1 MKSLNAKQYAVLLQ
15 QSLDSYTSGISKNG
29 ENLSVDLTLSL
40 LLKALVPV
48 VKNLEKTGRLKLFP
62 EIIQEFE
69 KISSRKSS
77 LDTAFVYSSIAL
89 TDAQKVELKDRLS
102 KLFKTDIEIDNEVDE
117 SMPEGILIKYK
128 DTLIDGTVITQLK
141 KSLS

>member
-15 QSLDSYTSGISKNG
+15 QSLDSYTSSITKNG
-29 ENLSVDLTLSL
+29 EKLGLDLTLSL

-69 KISSRKSS
+69 KITSRKSS
-77 LDTAFVYSSIAL
+77 SDTAFVYSSIAL
-89 TDAQKVELKDRLS
+89 TDDQKIDLKERLS
-102 KLFKTDIEIDNEVDE
+102 KLFKSDIEIDNEVDE

-128 DTLIDGTVITQLK
+128 DTLIDGTVVTQLK

>member
-15 QSLDSYTSGISKNG
+15 QSLDSYTSSITKNG
-29 ENLSVDLTLSL
+29 EKLGLDLTLSL

-62 EIIQEFE
+62 DIIQEFE
-69 KISSRKSS
+69 KITSRKSS
-77 LDTAFVYSSIAL
+77 LDTAFVYSSVAL
-89 TDAQKVELKDRLS
+89 TNDQKNDLKDRLS
-102 KLFKTDIEIDNEVDE
+102 KLFKSDIEIDNEVDE

>member
-15 QSLDSYTSGISKNG
+15 QSLDSYTSSITKNG
-29 ENLSVDLTLSL
+29 EKLGLDLTLSL

-62 EIIQEFE
+62 DIIQEFE
-69 KISSRKSS
+69 KITSRKSS
-77 LDTAFVYSSIAL
+77 SDTAFVYSSVAL
-89 TDAQKVELKDRLS
+89 TNDQKNDLKDRLS
-102 KLFKTDIEIDNEVDE
+102 KLFKSDIEIDNEVDE

>member
-15 QSLDSYTSGISKNG
+15 QSFDSYSGG
-29 ENLSVDLTLSL
+29 NLTMSL

-62 EIIQEFE
+62 EIINEFE
-69 KISSRKSS
+69 RMSSKKSS
-77 LDTAFVYSSIAL
+77 SDTAFVYSSIEL
-89 TDAQKVELKDRLS
+89 TEGQKSDLKERLS
-102 KLFKTDIEIDNEVDE
+102 KLFKTEIEIDNEVDAT
-117 SMPEGILIKYK
+117 MPEGILIKYK

>member
-15 QSLDSYTSGISKNG
+15 QSLDSYTSSITKNG
-29 ENLSVDLTLSL
+29 EKLGLDLTLSL
-40 LLKALVPV
+40 LIKALVPV

-62 EIIQEFE
+62 DIIQEFE
-69 KISSRKSS
+69 KITSRKSS
-77 LDTAFVYSSIAL
+77 LDTAFVYSSVAL
-89 TDAQKVELKDRLS
+89 TNDQKNDLKDRLS
-102 KLFKTDIEIDNEVDE
+102 KLFKSDIEIDNEVDE

>member
-89 TDAQKVELKDRLS
+89 TDAQKVELKDRISDHKSAFTRVNNKFYRALR
-102 KLFKTDIEIDNEVDE
+102 
-117 SMPEGILIKYK
+117 KY
-128 DTLIDGTVITQLK
+128 GFENVVCAM
-141 KSLS
+141 